1 MKNLMK
7 FPAFVLLAFL
17 SLAVVS
23 CESDDDNAPALTN
36 ANLAGTYDITAFS
49 GMASETDS
57 SGGVTDISTTTFS
70 SSNFNNA
77 TITFTEDGTISSTGS
92 FTFTA
97 VITEDG
103 RTETEVEITDV
114 DINGTYT
121 INANS
126 LIVSDLDDA
135 SATVRNFSSNGL
147 QLFLQETETET
158 DYTFEA
164 ESTYTLVRQ

>member
-1 MKNLMK
+1 MKYFKILS
-7 FPAFVLLAFL
+7 FILL
-17 SLAVVS
+17 SLFLFS
-23 CESDDDNAPALTN
+23 CDPDDDNAPALTN

-57 SGGVTDISTTTFS
+57 AGGVTDISTTTFS

-97 VITEDG
+97 VITESG
-103 RTETEVEITDV
+103 MTETEVEITDV

-126 LIVSDLDDA
+126 LIISDLDDA
-135 SATVRNFSSNGL
+135 SVTVRNFSSNGL
-147 QLFLQETETET
+147 QLFLQETETDT

-164 ESTYTLVRQ
+164 EGTYTLVRQ